1 MSKEKRTKVVSQSK
15 APTSLETM
23 RHSLAHVLAQ
33 AVLQVYPSAK
43 LAIGPVIEDGFYYD
57 FDLGGE
63 KFTQADL
70 LKLEKRMHKIIE
82 QNQKF
87 ERYERPI
94 DESIEYLRQKAQPY
108 KLELAQ
114 DLKVAG
120 ETKVSFYHNVDPQG
134 KKRFFN
140 DLCKGPHVASTKE
153 LGSAFKLTK
162 IAGAYWR
169 GDELR
174 PMLQRIYGVAFA
186 TPSELEAYLERL
198 KQAELRDHRKLG
210 RELDLFV
217 FSELVGPGLPL
228 YTPRGALVRR
238 LIVEYTDELQ
248 RGIGYL
254 TVHTPNLNKA
264 ELFKVSG
271 HYEKFKDGMFR
282 VVSHYTNEEY
292 FLKPMNCPQHTQLYA
307 AKLRSYK
314 DLPIRFADFANLY
327 RDEKPGELA
336 GLTRLRAFSQDDAH
350 CFCREDQIEAEF
362 VAVLGIIRTALA
374 TYGLEY
380 SVRLSLR
387 DVAHTEQYIG
397 TDETWRKSQAILEAI
412 LKGQGIAYTRADGEA
427 AFYGPKMDI
436 MANDAIGREWQISTI
451 QLDFGMPMRFGLTYV
466 DADGKAK
473 TPVMIHRAIIG
484 SPERFMAILI
494 EHYAG
499 AFPVWLAPVQVQLI
513 AVSEKFADAAR
524 ATLDRLLASGVRAE
538 MGDAG
543 QTVGSQIRMAE
554 VAKVPYMVVIGEQE
568 AASGTLA
575 VRRRGS
581 KELEHLKVDALVELV
596 VRQTKE
602 RK

>member
-1 MSKEKRTKVVSQSK
+1 MANSKQSPS
-15 APTSLETM
+15 ADADQLHEM

-33 AVLQVYPSAK
+33 AVLQVYPQAK

-57 FDLGGE
+57 FDLGNE
-63 KFTQADL
+63 KFSDTDL
-70 LKLEKRMHKIIE
+70 AKLEKRMHKIIQ

-87 ERYERPI
+87 ERYERGI
-94 DESIEYLRQKAQPY
+94 DESIEYLKSKNQPY

-114 DLKVAG
+114 DLKAAG
-120 ETKVSFYHNVDPQG
+120 ETKVSFYRNTDPQG

-140 DLCKGPHVASTKE
+140 DLCKGPHVASTKA

-169 GDELR
+169 GDEAR

-186 TPSELEAYLERL
+186 QASELEAYLERL

-210 RELDLFV
+210 RELELFV

-238 LIVEYTDELQ
+238 LITEYTDELQ
-248 RGIGYL
+248 RRIGYQ

-271 HYEKFKDGMFR
+271 HYEKFKENMFL
-282 VVSHYTNEEY
+282 VSSHYTKEEY

-307 AKLRSYK
+307 SKLRSYK

-350 CFCREDQIEAEF
+350 CFCREDQVEAEF
-362 VAVLGIIRTALA
+362 VAVLGIIREALT

-387 DVAHTEQYIG
+387 DEAHPEQYIG
-397 TDETWRKSQAILEAI
+397 TDVTWRKAQATLEDI
-412 LKGQGIAYTRADGEA
+412 LKRQRVSYTRAEGEA

-436 MANDAIGREWQISTI
+436 LAHDAIGREWQISTI
-451 QLDFGMPMRFGLTYV
+451 QLDFGMPMRFELTYI

-473 TPVMIHRAIIG
+473 QPVMIHRAITG
-484 SPERFMAILI
+484 SPERFMGILI

-499 AFPVWLAPVQVQLI
+499 AFPVWLAPVQAQVI
-513 AVSEKFADAAR
+513 AVSEKFGKFAR
-524 ATLDRLLASGVRAE
+524 QTSEALLAAGVRAE
-538 MGDAG
+538 LTDADE
-543 QTVGSQIRMAE
+543 TVGSQIRKAE
-554 VAKVPYMVVIGEQE
+554 SAKVPYMVVIGEQE
-568 AASGTLA
+568 VTAGTLA

-581 KELEHLKVDALVELV
+581 KNLEAMKLDAFIELV
-596 VRQTKE
+596 DGQSKSRALKLA
-602 RK
+602 